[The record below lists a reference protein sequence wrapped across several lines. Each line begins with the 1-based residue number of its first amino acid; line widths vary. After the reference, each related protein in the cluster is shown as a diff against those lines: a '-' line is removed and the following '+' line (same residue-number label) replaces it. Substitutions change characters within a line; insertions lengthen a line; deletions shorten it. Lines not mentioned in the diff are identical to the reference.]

1 MTTDLATF
9 NPFDPAAI
17 QCPFPHY
24 AQMREEAPVTLVE
37 SVGMYLVTNHELVMQ
52 VLRDPATYSSLFGGA
67 SMPLPSD
74 AREKMMEVMADGYP
88 RVPTMLT
95 ADMPE
100 HTRYRR
106 LVSKAFTPK
115 VVAELEP
122 VIRSITTRLIDSWI
136 DSGRIEF
143 VEQFGV
149 PLPVEVIAHALNVPD
164 SRLADFKRW
173 SDDSIAGIGTDIS
186 LEQRLEAERGVNE
199 FQHYFAAELE
209 RRRTE
214 PQDDLLTALLNARI
228 DDDDPEV
235 TDKRPLDVPEMLS
248 IIQQL
253 LVAGNETTTKL
264 LTETMRLLAENPD
277 EWTRLKQD
285 PTRAPQI
292 VEEALRLSTPTQG
305 MFRISTK
312 DHELGGVHIPEGAR
326 IVIVF
331 ASANRDESLY
341 PDPDGFDPDRDNL
354 RDHLA
359 FGKGIHFCLGAALS
373 RLEGKVALEE
383 LSQPA
388 RELLA
393 ARDQRVPVLPELPAP
408 RTDQT
413 RRRRRPGGCS
423 LMAGPLAGKIAVVTG
438 SSRGIGRGTAV
449 ALGEQGATVYVT
461 GRSTG
466 DGELTIDRTAALV
479 DEAGGHGIAVQTDHG
494 DDAQIAALFERVR
507 AEQGKLDILVN
518 NVYKIPDPP
527 AWGGGFWDHP
537 ISIWDDQV
545 GIGLRAHYVAS
556 LVRGAAAVRGRPR
569 RLHLQHLVAGWPEL
583 PLQLVVRRRQGGPR
597 SARRRHGD
605 RARTEGDRRR
615 HACIPARCRP
625 SSSSSGPASA
635 TRTSTVPRRR
645 SSSAAAVAALA
656 TAPDL
661 MERSGSIQWVED
673 LGEEFGLVDEHG
685 RSPAKYARR
694 Q

>member
-24 AQMREEAPVTLVE
+24 AQMRDEAPVMLIE
-37 SVGMYLVTNHELVMQ
+37 SVGMYLVTSHELVMQ

-74 AREKMMEVMADGYP
+74 AREKMIEVMADGYP

-115 VVAELEP
+115 VIAELEP

-164 SRLADFKRW
+164 SRMADFKRW
-173 SDDSIAGIGTDIS
+173 SDDSIAGIGTNIS

-199 FQHYFAAELE
+199 FQHYFAAELD

-214 PQDDLLTALLNARI
+214 PQDDLLTALLNARV

-235 TDKRPLDVPEMLS
+235 TDKRELDVPEMLS

-285 PTRAPQI
+285 PSRAPQI

-326 IVIVF
+326 MVIVF

-341 PDPDGFDPDRDNL
+341 PEPDDFDPDRDNL

-383 LSQPA
+383 LS
-388 RELLA
+388 RRLESFS
-393 ARDQRVPVLPELPAP
+393 LPETNEFQYFPSFLLRGLTRLDVDVVPA
-408 RTDQT
+408 
-413 RRRRRPGGCS
+413 
-423 LMAGPLAGKIAVVTG
+423 
-438 SSRGIGRGTAV
+438 
-449 ALGEQGATVYVT
+449 
-461 GRSTG
+461 
-466 DGELTIDRTAALV
+466 
-479 DEAGGHGIAVQTDHG
+479 
-494 DDAQIAALFERVR
+494 
-507 AEQGKLDILVN
+507 
-518 NVYKIPDPP
+518 
-527 AWGGGFWDHP
+527 
-537 ISIWDDQV
+537 
-545 GIGLRAHYVAS
+545 
-556 LVRGAAAVRGRPR
+556 GAA
-569 RLHLQHLVAGWPEL
+569 
-583 PLQLVVRRRQGGPR
+583 
-597 SARRRHGD
+597 
-605 RARTEGDRRR
+605 
-615 HACIPARCRP
+615 
-625 SSSSSGPASA
+625 
-635 TRTSTVPRRR
+635 
-645 SSSAAAVAALA
+645 
-656 TAPDL
+656 
-661 MERSGSIQWVED
+661 
-673 LGEEFGLVDEHG
+673 
-685 RSPAKYARR
+685 
-694 Q
+694 